1 MEKRIYDAWDV
12 DRETFLGILK
22 KVRDE
27 KLGERFVGDI
37 DCILFRLFD
46 LLKVGMSDNE
56 RVKKGKFELRM
67 MFADHLAVALDILN
81 SKIQQASKGES
92 RPDCVKIG
100 ADLCDSLHSWQKL
113 FESRLVSFG
122 RFVFGENS
130 DFWQRQIEGHLCRHG
145 IQSVLTSALQL
156 KE

>member
-1 MEKRIYDAWDV
+1 MERINILHSHAKQRNVTQRKGKAMEKRIYDAWDV

-81 SKIQQASKGES
+81 SKIQ
-92 RPDCVKIG
+92 
-100 ADLCDSLHSWQKL
+100 
-113 FESRLVSFG
+113 
-122 RFVFGENS
+122 
-130 DFWQRQIEGHLCRHG
+130 
-145 IQSVLTSALQL
+145 
-156 KE
+156 